1 MRRLRM
7 RYYFALPVPYRSL
20 FHRYSHKLASP
31 DTLMRLRLIGWIIP
45 AALLFQSPAA
55 AQGVTIPVI
64 TSPSPGQIIQGQ
76 VAITGTTDI
85 LNFASAEL
93 DFSYLSDKTNT
104 RFPIQVLTQ
113 VIQNSVLTT
122 WDTTVISDGD
132 YLLLLRVYAT
142 DGSFQDTSVTVK
154 IRNYSAL
161 PLPTPT
167 AIPTEPAIQIPTPI
181 LITPSITPTSA
192 PLPTPTLLPNNPAAT
207 NVNDVYSDFWRGGL
221 IALLIFSVIGI
232 TIRLRRS

>member
-1 MRRLRM
+1 
-7 RYYFALPVPYRSL
+7 
-20 FHRYSHKLASP
+20 
-31 DTLMRLRLIGWIIP
+31 MRLRLIGWIIP

-55 AQGVTIPVI
+55 AQGVTTPVI
-64 TSPSPGQIIQGQ
+64 TSPSQGQILQGQ

-85 LNFASAEL
+85 PNFASADL

-142 DGSFQDTSVTVK
+142 DGSFQDASVTVK

-161 PLPTPT
+161 PSPTPT
-167 AIPTEPAIQIPTPI
+167 AIPTEPIIQIPTPI
-181 LITPSITPTSA
+181 LITPSTTPTSA

-207 NVNDVYSDFWRGGL
+207 NINDVYSEFWRGGL